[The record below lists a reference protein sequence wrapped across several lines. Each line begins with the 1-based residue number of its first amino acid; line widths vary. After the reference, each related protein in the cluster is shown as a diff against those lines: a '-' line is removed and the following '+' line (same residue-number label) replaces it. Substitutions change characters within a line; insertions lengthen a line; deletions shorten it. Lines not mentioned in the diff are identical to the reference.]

1 MSNLSPVIA
10 CFKFRTTSSLWLED
24 KDKGIGIQSIPLSYE
39 IHILLI
45 LKHFPLFQVKSRFL
59 PAGCITKI
67 HL

>member
-10 CFKFRTTSSLWLED
+10 CFEFRTQHPLWLED

-39 IHILLI
+39 IHSLLI
-45 LKHFPLFQVKSRFL
+45 LKHFPLFQMKSRWL
-59 PAGCITKI
+59 PAGCIIKN